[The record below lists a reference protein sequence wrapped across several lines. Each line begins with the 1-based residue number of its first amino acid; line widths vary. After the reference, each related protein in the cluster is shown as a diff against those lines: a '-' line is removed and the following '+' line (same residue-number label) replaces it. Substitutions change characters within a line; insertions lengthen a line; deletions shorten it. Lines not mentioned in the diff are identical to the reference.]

1 MNDQP
6 LAAHSLVVD
15 PCLWVQWFLVYV
27 SLLTLE
33 ASIADPDY

>member
-6 LAAHSLVVD
+6 MAAHSLVVD
-15 PCLWVQWFLVYV
+15 PCLWVQWFLLCISV
-27 SLLTLE
+27 LTLE